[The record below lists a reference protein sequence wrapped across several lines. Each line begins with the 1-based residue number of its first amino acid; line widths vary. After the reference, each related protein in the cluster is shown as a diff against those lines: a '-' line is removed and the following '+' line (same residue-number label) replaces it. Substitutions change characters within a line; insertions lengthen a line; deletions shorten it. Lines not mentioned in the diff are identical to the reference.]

1 MRIAIAAALAAVS
14 LGAAPALALDGAPR
28 LSLAGP
34 PPGPSATLL
43 GRPAPSPAGGK
54 HLVGAL
60 RADEA
65 LLGGGDGSHSVEPVL
80 ALILGIIPGFGL
92 GHWYAGDP
100 NFITWT
106 IVDVVFLVGAIVIT
120 VAVDLG
126 ALVWIAWL
134 VEHGIQ
140 GYLAYEYA
148 SGRGKATPRL
158 RGLESLAA
166 RPEAPA
172 GVAAAAPLLGL
183 AF

>member
-1 MRIAIAAALAAVS
+1 MRPLAAAALAAAS
-14 LGAAPALALDGAPR
+14 LAAAPARALDGAPR
-28 LSLAGP
+28 LALSIDAVP
-34 PPGPSATLL
+34 SGPSATLL
-43 GRPAPSPAGGK
+43 GRPASAEDK

-60 RADEA
+60 RPDDA
-65 LLGGGDGSHSVEPVL
+65 LLGGGDGKQAADPVV

-106 IVDVVFLVGAIVIT
+106 IVDAVFLIGAIVIT

-140 GYLAYEYA
+140 GYLAHEYA
-148 SGRGKATPRL
+148 SGRGKASPRL
-158 RGLESLAA
+158 KGVESLASRAEPPA
-166 RPEAPA
+166 RTA
-172 GVAAAAPLLGL
+172 GAAPLLGF